1 MSSARLRRSF
11 SVAGAGLSRAWSTQ
25 PNLRL
30 EAFIGVCALLLAV
43 WLRAPAAPI
52 VLACA
57 VVLALELMNSAVETA
72 IDLVSP
78 DLHPLAGSAKDLA
91 AAAVLT
97 ASLGAVIVGLVVLG
111 PPLLEKLS
119 SLWGGS

>member
-1 MSSARLRRSF
+1 
-11 SVAGAGLSRAWSTQ
+11 
-25 PNLRL
+25 L

-119 SLWGGS
+119 SLWGGA